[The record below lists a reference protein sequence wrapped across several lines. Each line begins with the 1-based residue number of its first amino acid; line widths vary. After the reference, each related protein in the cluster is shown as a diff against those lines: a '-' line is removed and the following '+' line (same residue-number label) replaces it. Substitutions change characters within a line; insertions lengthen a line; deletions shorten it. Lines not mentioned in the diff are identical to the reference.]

1 MPNSIIATVKIGNTQ
16 QEKDMELPSDVEV
29 GVLSIELLR
38 ALKSAGVAELAN
50 TKRIYLYCGKRR
62 LQDEK
67 TLTQNHVYDGSI
79 ITITY

>member
-1 MPNSIIATVKIGNTQ
+1 MSNSIIATVRIGETR
-16 QEKDMELPSDVEV
+16 QEADMELPADIEV

-38 ALKSAGVAELAN
+38 TLKSAGVAELAN
-50 TKRIYLYCGKRR
+50 AKRIYLYCGKRR

-67 TLTQNHVYDGSI
+67 TLTQNRIYDGSI

>member
-1 MPNSIIATVKIGNTQ
+1 MSNSIIATVRIGETR
-16 QEKDMELPSDVEV
+16 QEADMELPADIEV

-38 ALKSAGVAELAN
+38 TLKSAGVAELVN
-50 TKRIYLYCGKRR
+50 TKRIYLYYGKRR

-67 TLTQNHVYDGSI
+67 TLTQNRIYDGSI

>member
-1 MPNSIIATVKIGNTQ
+1 MSNSIIATVRIGETR
-16 QEKDMELPSDVEV
+16 QEADMELPADIEV

-38 ALKSAGVAELAN
+38 TLKSAGVAELAN
-50 TKRIYLYCGKRR
+50 AKRIYLYCGKRR

-67 TLTQNHVYDGSI
+67 TLTQNRVYDGSI

>member
-67 TLTQNHVYDGSI
+67 TLTQNRVYDGSI